1 VGSGVT
7 QAIPRWTTTSP
18 RPTRSR
24 RSSAVAGTAP
34 ATGEWAR
41 VEGTGTVRGRELD
54 AEQPRPLAAAGVV
67 DRSEELSIVLHAA
80 VRALSKDLASE
91 GIGEQESESLL
102 VAVARLHSWPSE
114 PGREIEAF
122 AALARVFGRRRLIEA
137 LDEAGEPRLGA
148 IRLLLAR

>member
-41 VEGTGTVRGRELD
+41 VEGTD